1 MPRFDTARRMRG
13 IRRALVFLGLAC
25 VAGAALP
32 QSKADPARGAV
43 KAQACGACHGT
54 PERAPLPLTPSLA
67 GQREEFTVLQMF
79 LLREGVRNV
88 PQMAGTLSGFS
99 DSDLDDVA
107 AYFARQAPLRSNAK
121 PDPGLRARGAA
132 LSKAMGCGSCHLAD
146 YRGQKQVPLL
156 SNQREDYLVASLKA
170 YRDNRSTGPDTSMN
184 GVLYRIPDG
193 DIEALAHYLA
203 HQ

>member
-1 MPRFDTARRMRG
+1 MRG
-13 IRRALVFLGLAC
+13 IRRAFVFLGFAC
-25 VAGAALP
+25 VAGAALA

-67 GQREEFTVLQMF
+67 GQQVEFTVLQMF

-88 PQMAGTLSGFS
+88 PQMAGMLSGFS
-99 DSDLDDVA
+99 DPDLDDVA
-107 AYFARQAPLRSNAK
+107 AYFARQAPPRSNGK

-184 GVLYRIPDG
+184 GVLYRMPDG
-193 DIEALAHYLA
+193 DIQALAHYLA